1 MKWHPSEITRTWIPR
16 ETAPATKSEEKRM
29 FSQVTRI
36 GEVKT
41 SIDNTTGQRSLFLDS
56 NFFFST
62 RLALYFST
70 QISEF
75 RLVFFFSFVNIYFA
89 NLDSYFLLH
98 SMYFTSFDLR
108 IMFSTC
114 FYYRYSFVRN
124 GTPYIW
130 LRVQDRV
137 RLRLWNFERVVS
149 TKLSIF
155 PTANQDIELRKIKG
169 TFGWF
174 CDML

>member
-1 MKWHPSEITRTWIPR
+1 MKWHPSGITRTWIPR

-56 NFFFST
+56 SIFFFNST
-62 RLALYFST
+62 RIFFDSNFKIST
-70 QISEF
+70 
-75 RLVFFFSFVNIYFA
+75 RVFFSFVNIYFA

-155 PTANQDIELRKIKG
+155 HTANQDIELRKIKG

>member
-1 MKWHPSEITRTWIPR
+1 
-16 ETAPATKSEEKRM
+16 M
-29 FSQVTRI
+29 FSQATRI

-62 RLALYFST
+62 RLAFFFLT
-70 QISEF
+70 QISKF

-98 SMYFTSFDLR
+98 SMYFTSFDLS

-114 FYYRYSFVRN
+114 FYYRYNFVRN
-124 GTPYIW
+124 GTP
-130 LRVQDRV
+130 
-137 RLRLWNFERVVS
+137 
-149 TKLSIF
+149 
-155 PTANQDIELRKIKG
+155 
-169 TFGWF
+169 
-174 CDML
+174 

>member
-1 MKWHPSEITRTWIPR
+1 
-16 ETAPATKSEEKRM
+16 M

-124 GTPYIW
+124 GTPYI
-130 LRVQDRV
+130 
-137 RLRLWNFERVVS
+137 
-149 TKLSIF
+149 
-155 PTANQDIELRKIKG
+155 
-169 TFGWF
+169 
-174 CDML
+174 